1 MSTRVGADADEVGS
15 RDHGARRGP
24 RSLVLV
30 GLPGA
35 GKSTVGALVAARL
48 GWPCIDLDQVI
59 ERRAGRTI
67 TELFAQEGEAAFRA
81 WERRLT
87 AEVAPADGA
96 PVVLVPGGGWIED
109 PDHRARFGV
118 SLQAVYLAVD
128 PAVAV
133 HRMGAT
139 IADRPLLRGPDAEG
153 AVRELLRRRE
163 SLYLQSNH
171 TVSTDSIGA
180 DAVAALIVALA
191 LGQRPD

>member
-1 MSTRVGADADEVGS
+1 MPDGAEAPVGRS
-15 RDHGARRGP
+15 RAAARGAP
-24 RSLVLV
+24 QSLVLV

-48 GWPCIDLDQVI
+48 GWPCIDLDRAI
-59 ERRAGRTI
+59 ERAAGRTI
-67 TELFAQEGEAAFRA
+67 AELFAQEGEGAFRA

-87 AEVAPADGA
+87 TELAPAGGV

-118 SLQAVYLAVD
+118 SLRAVYLAVA
-128 PAVAV
+128 PEVAV
-133 HRMGAT
+133 RRMGASV
-139 IADRPLLRGPDAEG
+139 ADRPLLQGADPEE
-153 AVRELLRRRE
+153 AVRALLRRRE

-171 TVSTDSIGA
+171 VVSADSIGA
-180 DAVAALIVALA
+180 VEVAALIVALA

>member
-1 MSTRVGADADEVGS
+1 MPDGAEAPVGRS
-15 RDHGARRGP
+15 RAAARRAP
-24 RSLVLV
+24 QSLVLV

-48 GWPCIDLDQVI
+48 GWPCIDLDRAI
-59 ERRAGRTI
+59 ERAAGRTI
-67 TELFAQEGEAAFRA
+67 AELFAQEGEGAFRA

-87 AEVAPADGA
+87 AELAPAGGV

-118 SLQAVYLAVD
+118 SLRAVYLAVA
-128 PAVAV
+128 PEVAV
-133 HRMGAT
+133 RRMGASV
-139 IADRPLLRGPDAEG
+139 ADRPLLQGADPEEG
-153 AVRELLRRRE
+153 VRALLRRRE

-171 TVSTDSIGA
+171 VVSADSIGA
-180 DAVAALIVALA
+180 VEVAALIVALA